1 MGTTLND
8 VVVATASKYA
18 GIVESPKGSNRQKV
32 VDRWARH
39 WSMLGVP
46 WCGLAVSGWYR
57 EAASTSKQKITDVGH
72 PSTWF
77 MVSNARKKG
86 WVIPADKAVPG
97 AAIVWP
103 EDGGR
108 HTEMLVEELSPGVWR
123 CIGGNV
129 DDGCRWTVRSL
140 DGATIVCPPELRA
153 YKPIERKQ
161 FWLEDTKATE
171 KMLGPW
177 RSRTARD
184 KVYNNMPPTRQRK
197 ARKVRVGR
205 KYAIVEGA
213 RRYYGPYSDEATR
226 SKSAKEI
233 ENRIGRPLRFF
244 SKKVTP
250 ALSSLV
256 PESLGKTT

>member
-1 MGTTLND
+1 MSTTLND

-18 GIVESPKGSNRQKV
+18 GLMESPKGSNRQKQI
-32 VDRWARH
+32 DKWARH
-39 WSMLGVP
+39 WSMIGVP
-46 WCGLAVSGWYR
+46 WCGLYVSAMYR
-57 EAASTSKQKITDVGH
+57 EASAAARKKITDVGH
-72 PSTWF
+72 PSTWY
-77 MVSNARKKG
+77 MVSNARKRG
-86 WVIPADKAVPG
+86 WVVPSSKAVPG
-97 AAIVWP
+97 CAIVWP

-108 HTEMLVEELSPGVWR
+108 HTELLVEEVSPGVWR

-140 DGATIVCPPELRA
+140 AGATLVCPPELRG
-153 YKPIERKQ
+153 YTPIVRKQ
-161 FWLEDTKATE
+161 FWLEDTRATE

-177 RSRTARD
+177 RSQRARD
-184 KVYNNMPPTRQRK
+184 KVYDNLPLARRRK

-205 KYAIVEGA
+205 KYAIVEGPKKF
-213 RRYYGPYSDEATR
+213 YGPYVDPESR

-233 ENRIGRPLRFF
+233 EKRIGRPLRFF

-250 ALSSLV
+250 ALSSIV